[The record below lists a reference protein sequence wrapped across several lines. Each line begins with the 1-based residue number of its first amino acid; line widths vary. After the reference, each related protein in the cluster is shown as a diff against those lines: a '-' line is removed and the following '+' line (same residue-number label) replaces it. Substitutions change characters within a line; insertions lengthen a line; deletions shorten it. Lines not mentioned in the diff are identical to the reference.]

1 MRALDSKDRDR
12 GPDLPER
19 SARRLTMPSPDL
31 ALAGACATF
40 LTAWVWIASGTV
52 SAATAAVAAAMV
64 SVYYAAGTSLCAVRP
79 LSALPD
85 GFPLRILVGYFASN
99 TALFI
104 VAWLSPRLL
113 GAAFLVL
120 VVASAV
126 ALVRGVP
133 RAARRPG
140 AAPAVFVTLL
150 SLVAATLWVQDC
162 LRPVQQSG
170 DVTVFRPWV
179 DSFFHAA
186 QIAAISGI
194 HGSARVEDIYLAA
207 APARLYHYAPYASP
221 AIVELF
227 SPASAYAAYGAVL
240 VPLGFFMTGVAA
252 FVMASSWW
260 GPWSGFMGAA
270 ALLLLPDASL
280 HGTRNSYLA
289 YHWMQAVGPAGLYGV
304 ALLGLAWALM
314 VRGCDRREWTLVVAS
329 WCCSAVVLCYKAQF
343 FVAAAFLLWV
353 VPAIAMRGLRPLTR
367 LGWSVAAV
375 GVYAGAVT
383 LSNRSASL
391 PLIRLD
397 GSAAGEFLGGLLMA
411 NTAAGPVRDFFAPHL
426 GTGSLPET
434 AAFGIPFLLFSAL
447 GMFALMYGA
456 LAITLRSRV
465 NRIVLLF
472 PAAIIANFLVM
483 GTFLAYDSRGVGTK
497 EELLHRPFV
506 WAYFVTVVW
515 VGGATAVLIEP
526 LLRKRAVSAC
536 VLAAIVVPLLG
547 VPAWRGAVGTQSKD
561 GWSLANVPVPSE
573 LVAAAAYVRGHSSPS
588 EVFQDFRLDRY
599 SVFAALSERR
609 PYVATNWNPTSYGA
623 SERAS
628 RIAVV
633 SSLAEIRDPQMLEAA
648 ARELGLRWVLLWPE
662 SAVRWPAT
670 VVNNPAYSS
679 GGLRLYRLY

>member
-1 MRALDSKDRDR
+1 M
-12 GPDLPER
+12 P
-19 SARRLTMPSPDL
+19 RLDL

-40 LTAWVWIASGTV
+40 LTAWVWIASGTM
-52 SAATAAVAAAMV
+52 SAATAAIAAAMFA
-64 SVYYAAGTSLCAVRP
+64 VYYAAGTLLCGVRP
-79 LSALPD
+79 LSALTD
-85 GFPLRILVGYFASN
+85 SFPLRILVGYFVSN
-99 TALFI
+99 TALFVI
-104 VAWLSPRLL
+104 AWVNPRLL
-113 GAAFLVL
+113 GAAFPAL

-126 ALVRGVP
+126 AFVRGVP
-133 RAARRPG
+133 RAERRPG
-140 AAPAVFVTLL
+140 QTPAVFATLL
-150 SLVAATLWVQDC
+150 SLVAATLWAQDC
-162 LRPVQQSG
+162 LWPLQQSG

-186 QIAAISGI
+186 QIASVSGI

-207 APARLYHYAPYASP
+207 APARLYHYAPYVSP

-240 VPLGFFMTGVAA
+240 VPLGFFMTGVAG
-252 FVMASSWW
+252 FVMASCWW

-304 ALLGLAWALM
+304 ALLGLAWTLM
-314 VRGCDRREWTLVVAS
+314 IRGCERRDWTLVVGS

-353 VPAIAMRGLRPLTR
+353 VPPIAMRGLRPLRR
-367 LGWSVAAV
+367 LGWFVVAA
-375 GVYAGAVT
+375 GLYAGAVT
-383 LSNRSASL
+383 LSNESASL

-411 NTAAGPVRDFFAPHL
+411 NTAPGPFRDFFAPHL
-426 GTGSLPET
+426 GTGRLLET
-434 AAFGIPFLLFSAL
+434 AAFGIPFLLFSAVGIL
-447 GMFALMYGA
+447 AFMYGA

-515 VGGATAVLIEP
+515 VGGAAAVLIEP
-526 LLRKRAVSAC
+526 WLRKRAISSC
-536 VLAAIVVPLLG
+536 VLAATVAPLLG
-547 VPAWRGAVGTQSKD
+547 VPAWRGALGTQSKS

-573 LVAAAAYVRGHSSPS
+573 LVAAAAYVRGHSSAA

-599 SVFAALSERR
+599 SVFTALSERR

-623 SERAS
+623 SERAA
-628 RIAVV
+628 RISVV
-633 SSLAEIRDPQMLEAA
+633 SSVAEIRDSQVLEAA
-648 ARELGLRWVLLWPE
+648 ARQLGLRWVLLWPE
-662 SAVRWPAT
+662 STVRWPAS
-670 VVNNPAYSS
+670 VVNNPSYSS
-679 GGLRLYRLY
+679 GRLRLYRLY